1 MVIVECIEDG
11 FVGRESESRGSV
23 VPYRLHRHRREKSSK
38 MVVICVGR
46 VCRIVHDFVL
56 AAMVV
61 YLMCIF
67 PFGGRVAGGGVV
79 LLAA

>member
-11 FVGRESESRGSV
+11 FVGRESESRVGRPISSSSASSG
-23 VPYRLHRHRREKSSK
+23 ESSK

-61 YLMCIF
+61 YLMCVF
-67 PFGGRVAGGGVV
+67 FAFGGRVAGGGVV
-79 LLAA
+79 L